1 MKPEKW
7 TYPPECFLEG
17 YENRGSKNFAKTFF
31 SAGILTPPEI
41 YGVAKK
47 GEMSEIEG
55 LPQKTS
61 HK

>member
-1 MKPEKW
+1 
-7 TYPPECFLEG
+7 LEG
-17 YENRGSKNFAKTFF
+17 YEKRGSKNFAKTFF
-31 SAGILTPPEI
+31 SEGFLTPPEN

-55 LPQKTS
+55 FPQKTS